1 MQCFKVLTLSEGG
14 AKHLEGFVGHPFVGQ
29 GFVGHPRPTRGWP
42 TNPFIINTIDAD

>member
-29 GFVGHPRPTRGWP
+29 GWP